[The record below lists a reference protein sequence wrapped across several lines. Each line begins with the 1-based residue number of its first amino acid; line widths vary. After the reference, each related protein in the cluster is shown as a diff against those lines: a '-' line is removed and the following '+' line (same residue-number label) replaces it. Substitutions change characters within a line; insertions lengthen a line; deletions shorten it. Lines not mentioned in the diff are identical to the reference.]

1 MKSSRFPSKHVKD
14 LDYADNIAVLVNH
27 INSAETISTS
37 AKHLFGLLEQQ
48 TPPNMAIK
56 NFLKPILERSSYFG

>member
-27 INSAETISTS
+27 INSAETLLST
-37 AKHLFGLLEQQ
+37 LE
-48 TPPNMAIK
+48 TGA
-56 NFLKPILERSSYFG
+56 R